1 MNIPGLQGIDTRELV
16 RKLRHFGTLRGR
28 IADSITDADSVVKE
42 LKRQNPTKGII
53 SQVSTKTL
61 YPNPGTK
68 RNIVVVDFGAK
79 HSILRELAKRDCNT
93 IVVPYSTTAQEIL
106 NLHPDGVLLSNGPGN
121 PEEMTAA
128 AEMVAEI
135 EKHLPVFGICMGHQI
150 FALANG
156 ASTYKMK
163 FGHRGFNHPVRDIAS
178 GQIVFTSQN
187 HGYAVDPASVDKEK
201 LMITHVEIND
211 GTVEGLRHRQY
222 PAFSVQFHP
231 DAAPGPHDADGLFDD
246 FISMV
251 DQRKEARTN
260 A

>member
-1 MNIPGLQGIDTRELV
+1 MKRYLIMEDGSIYEGEGFGADVQTTGEVVFTTGMTGYQEAITDQSYANQILVFTNPLIGNYGVTLDDFESLQPQIKGVICQQVARIPSNWRMQDTLPGFLEKMNIPGLQGIDTRELV

-106 NLHPDGVLLSNGPGN
+106 NLHPDGVLDR
-121 PEEMTAA
+121 
-128 AEMVAEI
+128 
-135 EKHLPVFGICMGHQI
+135 K
-150 FALANG
+150 
-156 ASTYKMK
+156 
-163 FGHRGFNHPVRDIAS
+163 
-178 GQIVFTSQN
+178 
-187 HGYAVDPASVDKEK
+187 SV
-201 LMITHVEIND
+201 V
-211 GTVEGLRHRQY
+211 
-222 PAFSVQFHP
+222 
-231 DAAPGPHDADGLFDD
+231 
-246 FISMV
+246 
-251 DQRKEARTN
+251 
-260 A
+260 